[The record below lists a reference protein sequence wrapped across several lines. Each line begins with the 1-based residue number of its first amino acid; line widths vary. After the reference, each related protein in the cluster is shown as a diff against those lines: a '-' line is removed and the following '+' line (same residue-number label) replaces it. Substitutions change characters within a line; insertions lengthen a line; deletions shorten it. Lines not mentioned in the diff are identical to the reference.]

1 VSPESEP
8 DLSVI
13 LWSVLIRG
21 YWINRPAKSLR
32 DNLSMEQVFLFNG
45 FDEPDEELKI
55 VHKNH
60 SGLGVS
66 LGIDIHLDNRA
77 RTIYIARE

>member
-1 VSPESEP
+1 
-8 DLSVI
+8 
-13 LWSVLIRG
+13 
-21 YWINRPAKSLR
+21 
-32 DNLSMEQVFLFNG
+32 MEQVFLFNG